1 MSDDWRVHAE
11 LESEI
16 GAGHL
21 LKGMHEREIAS
32 ELHDHLDSRLPVTAE
47 GKHVFVYTAD
57 RAQAETAA
65 AAVAE
70 VLEHH
75 DLHGVV
81 LIAQWHPVEE
91 AWKDPDEPLPLTP
104 EQQAAEHAALEEREA
119 RESAERGAQW
129 EVRDRPRLARRGAR
143 RRRPA
148 RGRGPRAAAALEARL
163 PLGRD
168 RGRRERAG
176 RAPARRVAGRREHRR
191 RGHGR
196 RRLAR
201 DAPLRGARRD
211 RRRLSRQVVPAMTE
225 TMQAHAD
232 RRGQRQLEAV
242 ALLRREA
249 RGQAPDAGRG
259 PWPASTRAPARGPAA
274 PILPLRFTVSLALE

>member
-65 AAVAE
+65 AVVAE
-70 VLEHH
+70 VLDHH

-129 EVRDRPRLARRGAR
+129 EVRIDLASHADALAVADR
-143 RRRPA
+143 
-148 RGRGPRAAAALEARL
+148 LEGEGL
-163 PLGRD
+163 
-168 RGRRERAG
+168 
-176 RAPARRVAGRREHRR
+176 
-191 RGHGR
+191 
-196 RRLAR
+196 
-201 DAPLRGARRD
+201 APLRRWKHVF
-211 RRRLSRQVVPAMTE
+211 LSVATE
-225 TMQAHAD
+225 DDANALAD
-232 RRGQRQLEAV
+232 RLRGEDLGAENIVVEGTAADAWRATHPYAV
-242 ALLRREA
+242 LGGIA
-249 RGQAPDAGRG
+249 DA
-259 PWPASTRAPARGPAA
+259 
-274 PILPLRFTVSLALE
+274 